1 MSFHE
6 VSEIGRVR
14 ERLRLIEQQFEREM
28 RERGFDPSQVDTV
41 PLTPSLAK
49 LQSEQEQLRS
59 RLAALTEEQKDH
71 DRT

>member
-41 PLTPSLAK
+41 PLTTSLAK

-59 RLAALTEEQKDH
+59 RLAALTGEQEDY